1 MKVKEHAVKNLK
13 YLELPGFSKRQLEE
27 HHNVLYAGYVKKL
40 NEIQAKVP
48 NVDLSQ
54 ANATYSELGEL
65 KREETFAAN
74 GVLLHEEYFD
84 NLGGNGKEQGDIL
97 NEINEEF
104 QSYEKFLEL
113 FKASSIAAR
122 GWVVL
127 SLNLWDGR
135 LHIYSQDIHNNGVVW
150 SCIPLLVLDVY
161 EHAYFI
167 DYGVKRKDY
176 IESFFKNLDWNEV
189 NKRYLVAKKMHEIYH
204 EMES

>member
-1 MKVKEHAVKNLK
+1 MKTYEYKIKNLK
-13 YLELPGFSKRQLEE
+13 YSELPGISKRQLDE
-27 HHNVLYAGYVKKL
+27 HHDVLYAGYVKKL
-40 NEIQAKVP
+40 NEIQSKIP
-48 NVDLSQ
+48 SVDLSQ

-74 GVLLHEEYFD
+74 GVILHEEYFD
-84 NLGGNGKEQGDIL
+84 NLGGTGKEVDNIVI
-97 NEINEEF
+97 EIKEEF
-104 QSYEKFLEL
+104 QSYEKFVEL

-122 GWVVL
+122 GWVIL
-127 SLNLWDGR
+127 AYNLWDGR

-176 IESFFKNLDWNEV
+176 IEAFFKNIDWGEV
-189 NKRYLVAKKMHEIYH
+189 NKRFDIAKRMHQLYH
-204 EMES
+204 DMGD